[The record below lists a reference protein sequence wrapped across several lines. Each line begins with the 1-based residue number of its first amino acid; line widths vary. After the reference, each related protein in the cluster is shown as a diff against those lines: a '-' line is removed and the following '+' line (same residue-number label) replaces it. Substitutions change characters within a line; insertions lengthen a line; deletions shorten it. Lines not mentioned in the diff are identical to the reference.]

1 MIVFTLL
8 IIIYVINF
16 VFLINI
22 YTKSF
27 SDELKLLKNT
37 AKIMYS
43 DKFPTSPRR
52 VQLNNN
58 IITIYDIDGNIEEPV
73 YKINNVQI
81 LKPGSNTYNLSPLK
95 LEFETKENITLLFKN
110 EKDKTEWKK
119 YIESYNKHDCHCPLN
134 MNLFIFSGLILVL
147 IACSMYLQIPKKYP
161 ILLMILSS
169 PIISIHHLK
178 FIYMCQCLPLYV
190 LKLSF
195 TYGIACAITIAYIIY
210 TLYSGST
217 WYATLIQ

>member
-1 MIVFTLL
+1 MIVFILL

-16 VFLINI
+16 VFLMNI
-22 YTKSF
+22 HTNSF
-27 SDELKLLKNT
+27 SDETGVLKNT
-37 AKIMYS
+37 VKIMHS

-52 VQLNNN
+52 VQLNKN
-58 IITIYDIDGNIEEPV
+58 IITIYDIDGDIDKPV
-73 YKINNVQI
+73 YNIDNVKI

-95 LEFETKENITLLFKN
+95 LEFESKENITLLFQN

-134 MNLFIFSGLILVL
+134 MNLFIYSGVILVL
-147 IACSMYLQIPKKYP
+147 IACCIFLRIPKKYP
-161 ILLMILSS
+161 TLLMLLSA

-195 TYGIACAITIAYIIY
+195 LYAVMWAITIGYFIY
-210 TLYSGST
+210 TS
-217 WYATLIQ
+217 LIQ